1 MARLIETS
9 LWVDFMRRKSPV
21 SLKLRIQPWILDP
34 LATLCEPVAFEVLR
48 HATPG
53 ERPVIEAQFSTLPI
67 LSTPPEL
74 WKDATKLGQKCREG
88 GFTSGS
94 LDLLIAT
101 VALHHNAEIVTFDSD
116 FVSIANHAPLR
127 VRRLTR

>member
-1 MARLIETS
+1 
-9 LWVDFMRRKSPV
+9 MRRKSPV

-34 LATLCEPVAFEVLR
+34 LAALCEPVAFEVLR

-53 ERPVIEAQFSTLPI
+53 ERPLIEAQFSTLPI